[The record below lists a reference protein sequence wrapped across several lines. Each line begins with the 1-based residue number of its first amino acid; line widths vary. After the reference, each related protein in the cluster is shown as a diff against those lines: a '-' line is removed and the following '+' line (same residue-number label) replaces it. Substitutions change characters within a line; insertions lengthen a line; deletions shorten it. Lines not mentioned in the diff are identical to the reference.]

1 MLKREYES
9 RQAEKHFSRKEK
21 VFGQYWTPY
30 PLARFIVEFCS
41 KLTKGRDILIDPA
54 CGEGVFL
61 KAGSDFGFRRLV
73 GIDIDPNVV
82 TKLED
87 FEVMI
92 MNALEE
98 TGFEGKCDV
107 VVGNP
112 PFSAKYGKIADR
124 RLLERFELGRGR
136 RSQAIEILF
145 LEKFVELAKEGGAIG
160 IILPFGIFAN
170 TQLSYVRKFIL
181 ENVRIFAIISL
192 PRNIFPGTTSKTCV
206 LLGVKGRHEGSV
218 LVAKIERLS
227 DLSNFEKI
235 ARSVNLEGDIL
246 YPEYYID
253 RISLKTDLR
262 LGDVVD
268 LRSGATEYGKR
279 RIFSESGIPFISAKV
294 VTDLGLDFSR
304 DRRFVPPGSIM
315 DKKRARVEVGDI
327 LFVRVGV
334 GCIGRTAVVT
344 DDSEKGVADD
354 WVYIL
359 RVKDRRVSPYYVAFY
374 LQTETI
380 QKEIRRL
387 ARGVGTITIPKSCLQ
402 NLPFVFDERLNE
414 MAKEVYLKMLELR
427 KAGRITEAQV
437 LRRRFLKMLDD
448 KIKS

>member
-9 RQAEKHFSRKEK
+9 KQAEKHFSKKEK

-30 PLARFIVEFCS
+30 YLARFIVEFCS
-41 KLTKGRDILIDPA
+41 KLTRGRDILIDPA

-61 KAGSDFGFRRLV
+61 KAGSDFGFKRIV

-82 TKLED
+82 SRLED
-87 FEVMI
+87 FELRI

-112 PFSAKYGKIADR
+112 PFSAKYGKVVDK
-124 RLLERFELGRGR
+124 RLLDRFELGRGK

-170 TQLSYVRKFIL
+170 TKLSYVRKFIL
-181 ENVRIFAIISL
+181 KNVRIFAIISL
-192 PRNIFPGTTSKTCV
+192 PRNVFPGTTSKTCV
-206 LLGVKGRHEGSV
+206 LLGVKGKHEGSV
-218 LVAKIERLS
+218 LMAKIERLR

-235 ARSVNLEGDIL
+235 AKPVNLEGDVL
-246 YPEYYID
+246 YPEFYID
-253 RISLKTDLR
+253 RISLKTNLK

-268 LRSGATEYGKR
+268 VRSGATEYGKR
-279 RIFSESGIPFISAKV
+279 RIFSDSGIPFISAKV

-304 DRRFVPPGSIM
+304 DRRFVPPGSVM
-315 DKKRARVEVGDI
+315 DKKRARVEVGDV

-344 DDSEKGVADD
+344 DESEKGVADD
-354 WVYIL
+354 WLYIL
-359 RVKDRRVSPYYVAFY
+359 RVKDSRVSPYYVAFY

-402 NLPFVFDERLNE
+402 NLPFVFNERLNE
-414 MAKEVYLKMLELR
+414 MAKDVYLKMLELR

-448 KIKS
+448 KIRS